1 MTAGSHFY
9 ENNEGNVSVMEHG
22 TFTLTQE
29 GNSLPKK
36 CLNRYLN
43 LKRMPVAFVNFKQM
57 NLNL

>member
-29 GNSLPKK
+29 GKK
-36 CLNRYLN
+36 MS
-43 LKRMPVAFVNFKQM
+43 KSISKV
-57 NLNL
+57 